1 MRIATFNAQNLRL
14 RRWLSGP
21 HLDGARDDIVS
32 HELEPDEKALDAR
45 DRELTAQLVARSQA
59 DVIALQEVF
68 DQATLD
74 YFHDA
79 LLAPRGA
86 VYPHRVCL
94 EGNDGR
100 RHVALMS
107 RLPLSDVQSNARLS
121 FADIGAGPPDGT
133 AGAARVFR
141 RDCLVAD
148 CGPLTLFVCH
158 FKARANDEGR
168 DRLVRRAEALA
179 VRRTIERRFANPA
192 AALWLALGDF
202 NVHDEEGETD
212 LAPLMRDFAVDLSLR
227 TPEAA
232 RWTYYRPGTDEYSW
246 PDRLLASPALAARN
260 PDARPAVDRM
270 GLARHAGT
278 PPEPRFAEAGE
289 LRPHASDHALVA
301 IDIDV

>member
-14 RRWLSGP
+14 RHWPSGP
-21 HLDGARDDIVS
+21 HLDGARDEIVS
-32 HELEPDEKALDAR
+32 HELEPAEKALDAQ
-45 DRELTAQLVARSQA
+45 DRELTARLVARSQA

-68 DQATLD
+68 DQASLD

-107 RLPLSDVQSNARLS
+107 RLPLTGVQGNARVN
-121 FADIGAGPPDGT
+121 FADIGAEPPDGT
-133 AGAARVFR
+133 PSAARVFR

-158 FKARANDEGR
+158 FKARADDEAR

-179 VRRTIERRFANPA
+179 VRRTIERRFANPST
-192 AALWLALGDF
+192 ALWLALGDF
-202 NVHDEEGETD
+202 NAHDAAGEAD
-212 LAPLMRDFAVDLSLR
+212 LAPLLQDFAVDLSR
-227 TPEAA
+227 RAPEAA
-232 RWTYYRPGTDEYSW
+232 RWTYYRPDTDEYSW
-246 PDRLLASPALAARN
+246 PDRVLASPALAERN
-260 PDARPAVDRM
+260 RDASPAVDRM
-270 GLARHAGT
+270 GLARYAGHS
-278 PPEPRFAEAGE
+278 EPRFPEAGE
-289 LRPHASDHALVA
+289 FRPHASDHALVA
-301 IDIDV
+301 IDVEV